1 MYLRCYEQKFRI
13 QILSQFPT
21 FLWIPKR
28 QKTDLCFFNL
38 NLIPP
43 TFTSVFKTWQN
54 GISHRSSG
62 NLTKPKGQGNFMCTT
77 RCIGEF

>member
-28 QKTDLCFFNL
+28 LKTDLCFFNL

-43 TFTSVFKTWQN
+43 TFTSVFKTWQQ
-54 GISHRSSG
+54 GISSGSFHHLTEAKCQRKFMRSSCG
-62 NLTKPKGQGNFMCTT
+62 TGQT
-77 RCIGEF
+77 